1 MKLPAF
7 LAAIALLSNL
17 ALAAEVKPLRA
28 LLITGGCCHDY
39 GKQKDIL
46 KKGIEERA
54 NVVVDQVHSDDTST
68 KARFEMYEKAG
79 WAKGYD
85 VVIHD
90 ECAAEIKDMP
100 YAQNI
105 VDAHKNGV
113 SAVNLHCAMHSY
125 RTGTDL
131 WFEYLGLQSSGHGPQ
146 KPIALDFT
154 AASHPITQGMA
165 NWTTTNEELYN
176 NVKVFG
182 SAKPLVM
189 GSQDQGKGKTAGA
202 VVAWTNDY
210 HGTRVFSTTLAHNNS
225 TVADERYLNLVVR
238 GLLWTCDKLNP
249 AYLKPYAGP
258 AGKFETI
265 PAKGAAAPANTTPA
279 PGAQGDDSKK
289 K

>member
-1 MKLPAF
+1 MRPFLAF
-7 LAAIALLSNL
+7 LFLGIASVS
-17 ALAAEVKPLRA
+17 AAEAPIRA
-28 LLITGGCCHDY
+28 LLVCGGCCHDY
-39 GKQKDIL
+39 AKQSVIL
-46 KKGIEERA
+46 RDGIQARA
-54 NVVVDQVHSDDTST
+54 NVQVDVIHSEDVGT
-68 KARFEMYEKAG
+68 KPWFPMYENKD

-90 ECAAEIKDMP
+90 ECAADIKDMP
-100 YAQNI
+100 YVQNI

-210 HGTRVFSTTLAHNNS
+210 HGTRVFGTTLAHNNS

-238 GLLWTCDKLNP
+238 GLLWSCDKLNP